1 MKWTLGTLLC
11 VLATLPHPS
20 AATQENIIASGC
32 TGEELSLQC
41 PAGHRV
47 ALKRLFFGVKRSWDC
62 QAPKRAADCCSATHT
77 DCMVNDD
84 SKYPPLNTHCSGY
97 QQCKFVVQKVP
108 AMERCP
114 GSPHTDYMTVIYDCV
129 SCSQNVIIKKDN
141 CEIAIATFCSDDV
154 KRGDLLFLSN
164 VEYPS
169 SLQEQKTDCSCMV
182 RTSGS
187 EGINI
192 HSIDVLL
199 GWAEHGARLCSKSLV
214 IADDK
219 GYRWDI
225 QCGHLGFYGFRTIY
239 SRPVNNVTLT
249 LKSSAGKGAA
259 FIWLQTKGDNKVR
272 WSAGDLLRGALRQ
285 LLIRARQEVESR
297 HRNRATSRDNTTP
310 SVDRNPNDHNVTFP
324 FAAHVG
330 SLSSNLAAIIGGIV
344 AAGFVLISI
353 VIIAV
358 AFHCRR
364 VQQAKEKPKPIVL
377 YPAVTDESTNLTSYC
392 RYDYDDDH
400 YSSINRSPL
409 KMSSLTDCD
418 IATHHARTNGFV
430 TLATAEAHHHQ
441 HQNQPNHTQYYNHVN
456 PTGVVTTAS
465 VTPLDHGVDSN
476 YLGQDDS
483 GDGQVILRG
492 AGTLS
497 GARDSLLA
505 DPAYNGHLSLRYTRH
520 NGNVHQ
526 PSGTEVHDGHKT
538 LPDNRSKILVT
549 GPKSPLGKRSK
560 SVTFS
565 QPVAMVT
572 PLPSGS
578 EESMEADNQIIKPP
592 SPTCSLED
600 GNYDNLNKVFIP
612 DHPISPTQAHTVPI
626 LRPTVLIPQQ
636 CYNGPYPP
644 SDQKSPPLPALL
656 CPPSERRTS
665 WLCFPARALG
675 TTMTSPLVCPS
686 PASHSQRHV
695 RCRSQETEASTRVPA
710 SKTERT
716 AVRDWGVRRLLS
728 LHLLSRLKSTF
739 SLESLRLF
747 SVQSIKN

>member
-1 MKWTLGTLLC
+1 MNFN
-11 VLATLPHPS
+11 LPPS
-20 AATQENIIASGC
+20 
-32 TGEELSLQC
+32 
-41 PAGHRV
+41 
-47 ALKRLFFGVKRSWDC
+47 
-62 QAPKRAADCCSATHT
+62 
-77 DCMVNDD
+77 
-84 SKYPPLNTHCSGY
+84 Y
-97 QQCKFVVQKVP
+97 FVP
-108 AMERCP
+108 
-114 GSPHTDYMTVIYDCV
+114 
-129 SCSQNVIIKKDN
+129 
-141 CEIAIATFCSDDV
+141 
-154 KRGDLLFLSN
+154 
-164 VEYPS
+164 
-169 SLQEQKTDCSCMV
+169 
-182 RTSGS
+182 
-187 EGINI
+187 
-192 HSIDVLL
+192 
-199 GWAEHGARLCSKSLV
+199 
-214 IADDK
+214 
-219 GYRWDI
+219 
-225 QCGHLGFYGFRTIY
+225 
-239 SRPVNNVTLT
+239 
-249 LKSSAGKGAA
+249 
-259 FIWLQTKGDNKVR
+259 
-272 WSAGDLLRGALRQ
+272 
-285 LLIRARQEVESR
+285 
-297 HRNRATSRDNTTP
+297 
-310 SVDRNPNDHNVTFP
+310 
-324 FAAHVG
+324 
-330 SLSSNLAAIIGGIV
+330 
-344 AAGFVLISI
+344 
-353 VIIAV
+353 
-358 AFHCRR
+358 R

-441 HQNQPNHTQYYNHVN
+441 HQNQPNHQQYYNHVN

-526 PSGTEVHDGHKT
+526 PSGTEVQDGHKT

-644 SDQKSPPLPALL
+644 NDQKSPPLPRSPLSTFRAEDELALL
-656 CPPSERRTS
+656 PGEGFRDYDDVPFGLPPPPPPIANDTYAVVHKK
-665 WLCFPARALG
+665 PK
-675 TTMTSPLVCPS
+675 PLPGY
-686 PASHSQRHV
+686 PPQR
-695 RCRSQETEASTRVPA
+695 QNAQLYET
-710 SKTERT
+710 
-716 AVRDWGVRRLLS
+716 GV
-728 LHLLSRLKSTF
+728 
-739 SLESLRLF
+739 
-747 SVQSIKN
+747 